1 MPSIWDHKADKDLLL
16 TIIDEGS
23 LKSIAWPSI
32 SNKMADKGYS
42 FTHEGCRQHFQKI
55 RKEARNGHSSPL
67 DAPAP
72 SPSKPKANK
81 AKAVTT
87 PRKASKKENDNA
99 PWGSGHGH
107 GHDNNNNIKDDD
119 EDLPPP
125 SAKRKREVKKEK
137 EEPLL
142 DQQQQE
148 AAYQFKVEHMADVKP
163 RINFENDEIYD

>member
-1 MPSIWDHKADKDLLL
+1 MPSVWDHKADKDLLL

-55 RKEARNGHSSPL
+55 RKEARNGHNAL
-67 DAPAP
+67 ETLAP
-72 SPSKPKANK
+72 SPSKAKAK

-87 PRKASKKENDNA
+87 PRKASKKENA
-99 PWGSGHGH
+99 PWADGD
-107 GHDNNNNIKDDD
+107 DNKDDY

-125 SAKRKREVKKEK
+125 SSKRKREVKKEQ
-137 EEPLL
+137 PL
-142 DQQQQE
+142 DQESSQ
-148 AAYQFKVEHMADVKP
+148 AYQFKVEYMGDVKP
-163 RINFENDEIYD
+163 QINFENDEIYD